1 MKYSL
6 SYCTRLLCALE
17 VIVTY
22 LHMNQMISIWKH
34 FAKETALK
42 DKKDGILNAKENSK
56 PGKVNAVQKQ
66 ESFFK
71 TVLNFPVNVA
81 RQLVGFA
88 GSKE

>member
-1 MKYSL
+1 
-6 SYCTRLLCALE
+6 
-17 VIVTY
+17 
-22 LHMNQMISIWKH
+22 MNQMISILKH
-34 FAKETALK
+34 LAKETALK
-42 DKKDGILNAKENSK
+42 EKKNGKLNAKENGK
-56 PGKVNAVQKQ
+56 PGKVHAVQKQ